1 MRFVASWRAWRT
13 RRQLAQRLSAARR
26 GGHALY
32 VCDWQLA
39 VPTAESDP
47 DHTWVEPILL
57 WCRDVLAECRRPWGV
72 DQFDL
77 TLAWRSGGSNG
88 RPRRVQWRR
97 LRPPDLYDSGWLA
110 NHLAAVYPAGQ
121 PAVVHVAAGLF
132 SWGEALHRALP
143 ATDARTLS
151 NLRA

>member
-1 MRFVASWRAWRT
+1 MTFAARWRAWHT
-13 RRQLAQRLSAARR
+13 RRQIAQRLSAARR
-26 GGHALY
+26 SGHALY

-47 DHTWVEPILL
+47 DHTWVEPVLA

-77 TLAWRSGGSNG
+77 TLAWRSGGSG
-88 RPRRVQWRR
+88 RPRRVQLRR
-97 LRPPDLYDSGWLA
+97 LRPLDLYEPVWLA

-121 PAVVHVAAGLF
+121 PAVVHVAVGLF

-143 ATDARTLS
+143 ATEAGALS
-151 NLRA
+151 NFGA